1 MVNFVEMLFRCMK
14 KYYWIGCSTNN
25 HARQLTVL
33 TNKKI
38 VNQKNLLDFIY
49 FDSEDD
55 ANCFYDKLIQFIQ
68 KEYPRAKQQKWYTL
82 ECDE

>member
-1 MVNFVEMLFRCMK
+1 MK
-14 KYYWIGCSTNN
+14 RYYWIGCSTNN
-25 HARQLTVL
+25 HANQLRVISNDKHVEQFDL
-33 TNKKI
+33 S
-38 VNQKNLLDFIY
+38 DFLY
-49 FDSEDD
+49 FEKEDD